1 MNMTIFRFIN
11 NMAGK
16 NHALDLTMIFFS
28 KYVPYIFMLAIVFVF
43 ITGIKNNSLN
53 YRKAAISTLIITIIN
68 LIINFIIGG
77 IYYVDRP
84 FVHNKV
90 NLLFPHVKDASFPS
104 DHAAG
109 TMSIALG
116 LKGYSKAFRIIFI
129 VLSFIVGF
137 SRVYVGQ
144 HYPSDVIGAYIIVFV
159 STYIYNFKLKD
170 KVEELYG
177 KIESKLM
184 VSFGSKLLEKI
195 RNS

>member
-1 MNMTIFRFIN
+1 MNMTIFKLIN

-16 NHALDLTMIFFS
+16 NHALDLLMIFFS
-28 KYVPYIFMLAIVFVF
+28 KYVPYIFMLAIVFIF
-43 ITGIKNNSLN
+43 IAGIKNNSLN
-53 YRKAAISTLIITIIN
+53 YRKAAVNTLIITIIN
-68 LIINFIIGG
+68 LTINFIIGG

-90 NLLFPHVKDASFPS
+90 NLLFTHVKDASFPS

-116 LKGYSKAFRIIFI
+116 LKGYSKAFRIILI
-129 VLSFIVGF
+129 LLSFIVGF

-144 HYPSDVIGAYIIVFV
+144 HYPSDVIGAYIIVFA
-159 STYIYNFKLKD
+159 SIYIYKLKLKD
-170 KVEELYG
+170 KVGEFYG

-184 VSFGSKLLEKI
+184 VSFGRALLEKI
-195 RNS
+195 KNN